1 MGGGSSKINARE
13 GVVVPVKIRPLLLTR
28 FEEFRKRRNGGTLKI
43 EGTLS
48 RKKLLKDG
56 HDEEDDNSH
65 TYENEKETQDKE
77 QVKDETMV
85 VREEEEKKEEK
96 DTITEHDNQDKVF
109 HVDDVVEEHEEE
121 NTRENEQEVDAKC
134 DNENSD
140 DEDDDDDENEEC
152 GRVAYPRSPSFR
164 IYCIET
170 ENKKHVEEGST
181 NETIASKNES
191 IVVHKKSAS
200 ADSIHSAASKTS
212 RNSNEVTQ
220 IVEIESTRK
229 RKGNKMMKFG
239 AVRTLLKIFLCPSY
253 FISDNYCNFR
263 NELRRDYMAILYSI
277 RTSKT
282 EGFKKKGGQMFSTQ
296 RFHNNQAKLK
306 AWGTPSV
313 LNLATYKATCT

>member
-85 VREEEEKKEEK
+85 VRVISIEKISRVVPLPNSECESETEGEEEEEKKEEK

-239 AVRTLLKIFLCPSY
+239 AVRTLLKVKSCYHPMS
-253 FISDNYCNFR
+253 SCTGN
-263 NELRRDYMAILYSI
+263 S
-277 RTSKT
+277 RTHLLVQK
-282 EGFKKKGGQMFSTQ
+282 
-296 RFHNNQAKLK
+296 
-306 AWGTPSV
+306 
-313 LNLATYKATCT
+313 